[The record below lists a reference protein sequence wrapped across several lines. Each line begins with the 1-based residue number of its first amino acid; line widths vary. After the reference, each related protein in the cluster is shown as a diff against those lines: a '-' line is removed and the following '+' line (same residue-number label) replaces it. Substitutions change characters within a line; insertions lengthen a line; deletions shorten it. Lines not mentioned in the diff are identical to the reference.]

1 MNQNESAQAA
11 ARSDSRPPESTK
23 GFWALIATQFQ
34 GAFSD
39 NVLKNLVVFMMLGA
53 GLSLAEKHRIGE
65 LVNALFSL
73 PFILFS
79 MAGGFLADR
88 YSKRTIMIGVKVFE
102 VFIMLLAL
110 AGLIWQQLPLL
121 LACVFLMGTHS
132 AFFGPSKYSALP
144 ELLPEKKLSWGNGIL
159 ELGTFMAIIFG
170 TVTAAIFAQR
180 FHGQHGWSGTILVGL
195 AVVGLLTSF
204 GVTRIPAS
212 DPNKKFKVNFLGDF
226 FNSLKIARGDRP
238 LALAIVG
245 NTYFLFLGTLLQLNL
260 FFYGSDVLG
269 VSATEIGLLNVALAI
284 GIGLGSVTAGYLSGG
299 KIEYGLVPIG
309 AVGMAVSCSLLLLS
323 SVKLP
328 HALGLL
334 GLLGFFGGFFI
345 VPISALLQHRPDKT
359 RKGELLAAA
368 NLLSFVGAF
377 LASGVHYLL
386 TGFLHLGPRGIFLV
400 GGLFTIVGAIYA
412 LWLLPDALLRLIMWI
427 ATHTIYRI
435 KVLGRDNIPEKGGA
449 LFVCNHLSLA
459 DATLLQAAV
468 DRPIRFIMLKAM
480 YDKPFIGW
488 WAKTTGAIPISSE
501 LRPREMIKSLQTASD
516 AIKNGEV
523 VCIFAEGQITRIGQ
537 MMPFRRGFERIM
549 KDVDAPIIPVGLDGV
564 WGSIFSFE
572 GQKFLWKMP
581 RRFPVSD
588 HGQLRQT
595 PAAHRDSARSPPDRA
610 RTAGR
615 SLARTQ
621 KADASAAP
629 FFRRLRAPPPA
640 PHRHGRRTNA
650 LPSPSTAPWSAAFC
664 SGAA

>member
-1 MNQNESAQAA
+1 
-11 ARSDSRPPESTK
+11 
-23 GFWALIATQFQ
+23 
-34 GAFSD
+34 
-39 NVLKNLVVFMMLGA
+39 
-53 GLSLAEKHRIGE
+53 
-65 LVNALFSL
+65 
-73 PFILFS
+73 
-79 MAGGFLADR
+79 
-88 YSKRTIMIGVKVFE
+88 
-102 VFIMLLAL
+102 
-110 AGLIWQQLPLL
+110 L

-212 DPNKKFKVNFLGDF
+212 DPAKKFKVNFLGDF

-435 KVLGRDNIPEKGGA
+435 KSPG
-449 LFVCNHLSLA
+449 
-459 DATLLQAAV
+459 
-468 DRPIRFIMLKAM
+468 
-480 YDKPFIGW
+480 
-488 WAKTTGAIPISSE
+488 
-501 LRPREMIKSLQTASD
+501 PR
-516 AIKNGEV
+516 
-523 VCIFAEGQITRIGQ
+523 
-537 MMPFRRGFERIM
+537 
-549 KDVDAPIIPVGLDGV
+549 
-564 WGSIFSFE
+564 
-572 GQKFLWKMP
+572 
-581 RRFPVSD
+581 
-588 HGQLRQT
+588 
-595 PAAHRDSARSPPDRA
+595 
-610 RTAGR
+610 
-615 SLARTQ
+615 
-621 KADASAAP
+621 
-629 FFRRLRAPPPA
+629 
-640 PHRHGRRTNA
+640 
-650 LPSPSTAPWSAAFC
+650 
-664 SGAA
+664 